1 LEKQT
6 PCLLFHG
13 FTGGPFEVQPLGD
26 YLQKKGKTCSVPKLP
41 WHGENMAELE
51 SKHWTDWVD
60 SAEKQALWMEAK
72 YGSFDLVGFSMG
84 GLLTA
89 YLASRYPVRRLVL
102 INTPIVY
109 VSPVRLLKVIRED
122 WRYRGIGT
130 HFNKMKSTPI
140 RAAWQ
145 FTRLVRHL
153 KPELSHVSIPTL
165 IVQSKQDH
173 VIHPLSARYIYGK
186 VGGYRKLTWY
196 PKSKHLICLGEEA
209 PQLFKEVN
217 AFLEKE

>member
-1 LEKQT
+1 LEKQ

-13 FTGGPFEVQPLGD
+13 FTGGPFEVQPLSD

-51 SKHWTDWVD
+51 SKHWTEWVD
-60 SAEKQALWMEAK
+60 SAEKQAHWMTAE

-84 GLLTA
+84 GLLSA

-102 INTPIVY
+102 INTPVVY
-109 VSPVRLLKVIRED
+109 VSPGRLLKVIRED
-122 WRYRGIGT
+122 WKYRDRDF
-130 HFNKMKSTPI
+130 FNKLRSTPI

-153 KPELSHVSIPTL
+153 KPELSKVSVPTL
-165 IVQSKQDH
+165 IVQSEEDH
-173 VIHPLSARYIYGK
+173 VVHPLSARYIYGK

-196 PKSKHLICLGEEA
+196 PRSNHLICLGEEA

>member
-1 LEKQT
+1 LEKP

-13 FTGGPFEVQPLGD
+13 FTGGPFEVLPLSD

-51 SKHWTDWVD
+51 SWHWTEWVD
-60 SAEKQALWMEAK
+60 SAEKQAHRMTAE

-84 GLLTA
+84 GLLSA
-89 YLASRYPVRRLVL
+89 YLTSRYPVRRLVL
-102 INTPIVY
+102 INTPVVY
-109 VSPVRLLKVIRED
+109 VSPGRLLKVIRQD
-122 WRYRGIGT
+122 GIYRDRDF
-130 HFNKMKSTPI
+130 FNKLRSTPI

-153 KPELSHVSIPTL
+153 KPELSKVSVPTL
-165 IVQSKQDH
+165 IIQSEEDY
-173 VIHPLSARYIYGK
+173 VVHPLSARYIYRK

-196 PKSKHLICLGEEA
+196 PRSNHLICLGEEA
-209 PQLFKEVN
+209 AQLFKEVN

>member
-1 LEKQT
+1 LEKQ

-13 FTGGPFEVQPLGD
+13 FTGGPFEVQPLSD
-26 YLQKKGKTCSVPKLP
+26 YLQNNGKTCIVPKLP

-51 SKHWTDWVD
+51 SKHWTEWVD
-60 SAEKQALWMEAK
+60 SAEKQALMMTAE

-102 INTPIVY
+102 INTPVLY
-109 VSPVRLLKVIRED
+109 VSPGRLLKVIRKD
-122 WRYRGIGT
+122 TKYQDRDY
-130 HFNKMKSTPI
+130 FNKLRSTPF

-145 FTRLVRHL
+145 FTRLVRNL
-153 KPELSHVSIPTL
+153 KPELSKVSVPTL
-165 IVQSKQDH
+165 VVQSEEDH

-186 VGGYRKLTWY
+186 LGGYRKLIWY
-196 PKSKHLICLGEEA
+196 PRSNHLICLGEEA

>member
-1 LEKQT
+1 LEKY

-13 FTGGPFEVQPLGD
+13 FTGGPFEVKPLGD
-26 YLQKKGKTCSVPKLP
+26 YLQRKGKTCSVPKLP

-51 SKHWTDWVD
+51 SRHWTEWVD
-60 SAEKQALWMEAK
+60 AAEKQALWMTAK

-102 INTPIVY
+102 INTPVVY
-109 VSPVRLLKVIRED
+109 VSPGRLLKVIRED
-122 WRYRGIGT
+122 WKYRDRDY
-130 HFNKMKSTPI
+130 FYKMKATPI

-153 KPELSHVSIPTL
+153 KPELSNVSIPTL
-165 IVQSKQDH
+165 IIQGEEDH
-173 VIHPLSARYIYGK
+173 VVHPLSARYIYRK
-186 VGGYRKLTWY
+186 VNGYRKLTWY

-217 AFLEKE
+217 AFLDKE